1 MRVLFCIYLL
11 LSVGFMA
18 YGYIRNF
25 KEAVTLKVAAT
36 GSTKAPVTAANAPK
50 ITATAAKAI

>member
-18 YGYIRNF
+18 YGYKRNLG
-25 KEAVTLKVAAT
+25 KAAT
-36 GSTKAPVTAANAPK
+36 PKAVAIDSTKATVTAANAPK
-50 ITATAAKAI
+50 ITTTAAKAI